1 MQALLAYLNTKVNS
15 ISSNLGF
22 TEKTF
27 VENVSERSMQL
38 GRQAGQVIKDLGDMM
53 KAG

>member
-1 MQALLAYLNTKVNS
+1 MTKVS
-15 ISSNLGF
+15 FLSSNLGF

-38 GRQAGQVIKDLGDMM
+38 GQQAGQAIKDLGDMM